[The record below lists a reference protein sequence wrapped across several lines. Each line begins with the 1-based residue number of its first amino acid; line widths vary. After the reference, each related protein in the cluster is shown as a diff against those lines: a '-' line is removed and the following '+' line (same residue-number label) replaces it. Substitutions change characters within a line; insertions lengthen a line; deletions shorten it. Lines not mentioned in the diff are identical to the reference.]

1 MRKVDLYEEMRADG
15 MTYQEIADACGCSH
29 QNVSQTLARYRAS
42 QFRAFTK
49 DRCCWD
55 GLLEW
60 LNDNRISLQELIR
73 RRYGRN
79 HTGSVGDTLR
89 RQLKGERPLKKTDID
104 FFRELT
110 GLTYEQLFCSQEGE
124 DE

>member
-1 MRKVDLYEEMRADG
+1 MRKVDLYEDMRADG
-15 MTYQEIADACGCSH
+15 MTYQEIAKACGCSR
-29 QNVSQTLARYRAS
+29 QNVSQTLARYRVS
-42 QFRAFTK
+42 RFRAFTK

-55 GLLEW
+55 GLREW

-79 HTGSVGDTLR
+79 HTGSIADTIR
-89 RQLKGERPLKKTDID
+89 RQLNGERPLKKTDID

-110 GLTYEQLFCSQEGE
+110 GLTYEQLFCSQEDE
-124 DE
+124 DG

>member
-15 MTYQEIADACGCSH
+15 MTYQEIADACGCTH
-29 QNVSQTLARYRAS
+29 QNVSQTLARYRVS
-42 QFRAFTK
+42 SFRAFTK

-55 GLLEW
+55 GLRNW
-60 LNDNRISLQELIR
+60 LNDNKISLQELIR
-73 RRYGRN
+73 RKYGRN
-79 HTGSVGDTLR
+79 HTGSIYDR
-89 RQLKGERPLKKTDID
+89 MHRQLRGEQPLRMVDID